1 MSSAAPE
8 GSLTRANPPPPIELI
23 SGSVTATAAAAA
35 TAASAALPPARYVS
49 AAASA
54 AYGVPAAAAKV
65 GFGPVVSII
74 GYDTPVSTLAERVRI
89 LSEVSGGRR
98 FNSATDAEILKA
110 DVADSYFHRTMQI
123 LRARGLED
131 TPVHAELAYKTS
143 DPGEWFVV
151 AGLDEVAYLLD
162 GVDVDARAVPEGT
175 ICRPHEPILTLS
187 GPYGAF
193 AEQETAI
200 LGLLCQASGVATGA
214 ARCRLAAGEKP
225 VVSFGA
231 RRMHPAV
238 TPMIER
244 AAYLGGCDMVA
255 VDLIVGRLGI
265 PATGTTPHALVL
277 ILGSTEEAARAF
289 DEVVEPGVPR
299 TIIIDTFDD
308 EKFGALIAARA
319 IPDSIYAIRMDT
331 PGNRRGDFLDL
342 MREVRW
348 ELDRN
353 GFEHVKIFGSGGIDV
368 DYILHLNPVCDAYGV
383 GGAIADAPM
392 VDYSMDIVEV
402 GGEDRSKRGKRGG
415 RKQFLELEDGSHFVT
430 PAGGDIPL
438 GAKDL
443 LTPIE
448 ELYASG
454 SDIPAIRGRV
464 LAQLSTGRY
473 ALREAAR

>member
-1 MSSAAPE
+1 
-8 GSLTRANPPPPIELI
+8 
-23 SGSVTATAAAAA
+23 
-35 TAASAALPPARYVS
+35 
-49 AAASA
+49 
-54 AYGVPAAAAKV
+54 
-65 GFGPVVSII
+65 
-74 GYDTPVSTLAERVRI
+74 
-89 LSEVSGGRR
+89 LSEESSGARR
-98 FNSATDAEILKA
+98 FNSATDAEILRA
-110 DVADSYFHRTMQI
+110 DVADSYFHRTMHI

-143 DPGEWFVV
+143 DPHKWFVV

-193 AEQETAI
+193 AEHETAI

-225 VVSFGA
+225 VISFGA

-255 VDLIVGRLGI
+255 VDLAVERLGI

-277 ILGSTEEAARAF
+277 ILGSTAEAARAF
-289 DEVVEPGVPR
+289 DEVIEPEVPR
-299 TIIIDTFDD
+299 TIIIDTFED

-319 IPDSIYAIRMDT
+319 IRDSIYAIRMDT

-353 GFEHVKIFGSGGIDV
+353 GFEHVKIFASGGIDV
-368 DYILHLNPVCDAYGV
+368 EYILHLNPVCDAYGV

-392 VDYSMDIVEV
+392 IDYSLDLVEV
-402 GGEDRSKRGKRGG
+402 NGEDRSKRGKRGG
-415 RKQFLELEDGSHFVT
+415 RKRLLELNNGKRTILPEST
-430 PAGGDIPL
+430 PAPEGATDVLCPL
-438 GAKDL
+438 R
-443 LTPIE
+443 
-448 ELYASG
+448 ELYSYPPDMGAL
-454 SDIPAIRGRV
+454 RQRV
-464 LAQLSTGRY
+464 LDQLGTGEFD
-473 ALREAAR
+473 L

>member
-1 MSSAAPE
+1 
-8 GSLTRANPPPPIELI
+8 
-23 SGSVTATAAAAA
+23 
-35 TAASAALPPARYVS
+35 VS
-49 AAASA
+49 
-54 AYGVPAAAAKV
+54 P
-65 GFGPVVSII
+65 I
-74 GYDTPVSTLAERVRI
+74 GYDTPASTPAERVSI
-89 LSEVSGGRR
+89 LSEERGGGRR

-143 DPGEWFVV
+143 DPDEWFVV

-162 GVDVDARAVPEGT
+162 SVDVDARAVPEGT

-244 AAYLGGCDMVA
+244 AAYLGGCDLVA
-255 VDLIVGRLGI
+255 VDLAVGRLGI

-277 ILGSTEEAARAF
+277 VLGSTAEAARAF
-289 DEVVEPGVPR
+289 DEIMEPEVPR

-308 EKFGALIAARA
+308 EKFGALLAARA

-353 GFEHVKIFGSGGIDV
+353 GFGHVKIFASGGIDV
-368 DYILHLNPVCDAYGV
+368 EYILHLNPVCDAYGV

-392 VDYSMDIVEV
+392 IDYSLDLVEV
-402 GGEDRSKRGKRGG
+402 DGVDRSKRGKRGG
-415 RKQFLELEDGSHFVT
+415 RKRLLRLDDGSRTILPETAPV
-430 PAGGDIPL
+430 PEGASNVLSPL
-438 GAKDL
+438 R
-443 LTPIE
+443 
-448 ELYASG
+448 ELYS
-454 SDIPAIRGRV
+454 SPPDIGALHQRV
-464 LAQLSTGRY
+464 LDQLGTGDFE
-473 ALREAAR
+473 L

>member
-1 MSSAAPE
+1 MSP
-8 GSLTRANPPPPIELI
+8 
-23 SGSVTATAAAAA
+23 
-35 TAASAALPPARYVS
+35 
-49 AAASA
+49 
-54 AYGVPAAAAKV
+54 
-65 GFGPVVSII
+65 I
-74 GYDTPVSTLAERVRI
+74 GYDTLAGTLAERVSI
-89 LSEVSGGRR
+89 LSEGRTGGRR

-123 LRARGLED
+123 LRARGLAD

-143 DPGEWFVV
+143 NPHEWFVV
-151 AGLDEVAYLLD
+151 AGLDEVSYLLD
-162 GVDVDARAVPEGT
+162 GVEVDARAVPEGT

-193 AEQETAI
+193 AEHETAI

-225 VVSFGA
+225 VISFGA

-255 VDLIVGRLGI
+255 VDLAVERLGI

-277 ILGSTEEAARAF
+277 ILGSTAEAARAF
-289 DEVVEPGVPR
+289 DEVIDPKVPR

-308 EKFGALIAARA
+308 EKFGALLAARA
-319 IPDSIYAIRMDT
+319 IPDSISAIRMDT

-353 GFEHVKIFGSGGIDV
+353 GFERVKIFASGGIDV
-368 DYILHLNPVCDAYGV
+368 EYILHLNPVCDAYGV

-392 VDYSMDIVEV
+392 IDYSLDLVEV
-402 GGEDRSKRGKRGG
+402 DGEDRSKRGKRGG
-415 RKQFLELEDGSHFVT
+415 RKRLLELMDGTRVVLPETT
-430 PAGGDIPL
+430 PAPEGSRDVL
-438 GAKDL
+438 SSL
-443 LTPIE
+443 Q
-448 ELYASG
+448 ELYPARP
-454 SDIPAIRGRV
+454 DIG
-464 LAQLSTGRY
+464 
-473 ALREAAR
+473 ALRQRVIDQLGTGDFEL

>member
-1 MSSAAPE
+1 MS
-8 GSLTRANPPPPIELI
+8 L
-23 SGSVTATAAAAA
+23 
-35 TAASAALPPARYVS
+35 
-49 AAASA
+49 
-54 AYGVPAAAAKV
+54 
-65 GFGPVVSII
+65 I
-74 GYDTPVSTLAERVRI
+74 GYDTPVGTLAERVRI
-89 LSEVSGGRR
+89 LSEDSTGVGGRR
-98 FNSATDAEILKA
+98 FNSATDAEILNA
-110 DVADSYFHRTMQI
+110 DVADSYFHRTMEI

-143 DPGEWFVV
+143 DPDDWFVV

-175 ICRPHEPILTLS
+175 ICRPQEPILTLS
-187 GPYGAF
+187 GPYSAF
-193 AEQETAI
+193 GEHETAI

-225 VVSFGA
+225 VISFGA

-255 VDLIVGRLGI
+255 VDLAVERLGI

-277 ILGSTEEAARAF
+277 ILGSTAEAASAF
-289 DEVVEPGVPR
+289 DEVMAPGVPR

-308 EKFGALIAARA
+308 EKFGSLLAARA
-319 IPDSIYAIRMDT
+319 IPDSISAIRMDT

-353 GFEHVKIFGSGGIDV
+353 GFEHVKIFASGGIDV
-368 DYILHLNPVCDAYGV
+368 EYILHLNPICDAYGV

-392 VDYSMDIVEV
+392 IDYSLDIVEV
-402 GGEDRSKRGKRGG
+402 DGEDRSKRGKRGG
-415 RKQFLELEDGSHFVT
+415 RKRLLQLDDGRREILPESARAPDGATDVLS
-430 PAGGDIPL
+430 PL
-438 GAKDL
+438 QDLYSRPPETGAL
-443 LTPIE
+443 
-448 ELYASG
+448 
-454 SDIPAIRGRV
+454 RQRV
-464 LAQLSTGRY
+464 LDQLGTGDFE
-473 ALREAAR
+473 L

>member
-1 MSSAAPE
+1 
-8 GSLTRANPPPPIELI
+8 
-23 SGSVTATAAAAA
+23 
-35 TAASAALPPARYVS
+35 
-49 AAASA
+49 
-54 AYGVPAAAAKV
+54 
-65 GFGPVVSII
+65 
-74 GYDTPVSTLAERVRI
+74 
-89 LSEVSGGRR
+89 LSEESSGARR
-98 FNSATDAEILKA
+98 FNSATDAEILRA
-110 DVADSYFHRTMQI
+110 DVADSYFHRTMHI

-143 DPGEWFVV
+143 DPHKWFVV

-162 GVDVDARAVPEGT
+162 GVDVDVRAVPEGT

-193 AEQETAI
+193 AEHETAI

-225 VVSFGA
+225 VISFGA

-255 VDLIVGRLGI
+255 VDLAVKRLGI

-277 ILGSTEEAARAF
+277 ILGSTAEAARAF
-289 DEVVEPGVPR
+289 DEVMEPEVPR
-299 TIIIDTFDD
+299 TIIIDTFED

-319 IPDSIYAIRMDT
+319 IRDSIYAIRMDT

-353 GFEHVKIFGSGGIDV
+353 GFEHVKIFASGGIDV
-368 DYILHLNPVCDAYGV
+368 EYILHLNPVCDAYGV

-392 VDYSMDIVEV
+392 IDYSLDLVEV
-402 GGEDRSKRGKRGG
+402 NGEDRSKRGKRGG
-415 RKQFLELEDGSHFVT
+415 RKRLLELNNGKRTILPEST
-430 PAGGDIPL
+430 PAPEGATDVLCPL
-438 GAKDL
+438 R
-443 LTPIE
+443 
-448 ELYASG
+448 ELYSYPPDMGAL
-454 SDIPAIRGRV
+454 RQRV
-464 LAQLSTGRY
+464 LDQLGTGEFD
-473 ALREAAR
+473 L

>member
-1 MSSAAPE
+1 
-8 GSLTRANPPPPIELI
+8 
-23 SGSVTATAAAAA
+23 
-35 TAASAALPPARYVS
+35 
-49 AAASA
+49 
-54 AYGVPAAAAKV
+54 
-65 GFGPVVSII
+65 
-74 GYDTPVSTLAERVRI
+74 
-89 LSEVSGGRR
+89 LSEERSSGRR

-110 DVADSYFHRTMQI
+110 DVADSYFHRTMQV
-123 LRARGLED
+123 LRARDLAD
-131 TPVHAELAYKTS
+131 IPVHAELAYKTS
-143 DPGEWFVV
+143 DPDDWFVV

-193 AEQETAI
+193 AEHETAI

-225 VVSFGA
+225 VISFGA
-231 RRMHPAV
+231 RRMHPAI

-244 AAYLGGCDMVA
+244 AAYLGGCNMVA
-255 VDLIVGRLGI
+255 VDLAVERLGI

-277 ILGSTEEAARAF
+277 VLGSTAEAARAF
-289 DEVVEPGVPR
+289 DEVMQPEVPR

-308 EKFGALIAARA
+308 EKFGALLAARA

-353 GFEHVKIFGSGGIDV
+353 GFEHVKIFASGGIDV

-392 VDYSMDIVEV
+392 IDYSLDIVEV
-402 GGEDRSKRGKRGG
+402 NGEDRSKRGKRGG
-415 RKQFLELEDGSHFVT
+415 SKRLLKLKDGRRT
-430 PAGGDIPL
+430 ILAATAPAPEGASDVLIPL
-438 GAKDL
+438 RDL
-443 LTPIE
+443 YSSPP
-448 ELYASG
+448 
-454 SDIPAIRGRV
+454 DIA
-464 LAQLSTGRY
+464 
-473 ALREAAR
+473 ALRQRVIDQLGTGDFEL

>member
-1 MSSAAPE
+1 MSSASPE
-8 GSLTRANPPPPIELI
+8 GFLPRANPPPPIELI
-23 SGSVTATAAAAA
+23 SGSVTLTAAAAA

-65 GFGPVVSII
+65 LLGPKVSII
-74 GYDTPVSTLAERVRI
+74 GYDTPAGTLSERVRI
-89 LSEVSGGRR
+89 LREERSGGRR
-98 FNSATDAEILKA
+98 VNSATDEEIMKA
-110 DVADSYFHRTMQI
+110 DVADSYFHKTMRI

-131 TPVHAELAYKTS
+131 PPVHAELAYKTS
-143 DPGEWFVV
+143 DTDAWFVV

-162 GVDVDARAVPEGT
+162 GLDVDARAVPEGT
-175 ICRPHEPILTLS
+175 ICRPHEPILTIS

-193 AEQETAI
+193 AEHETAI

-214 ARCRLAAGEKP
+214 ARCRLAAGERP
-225 VVSFGA
+225 VISFGA

-255 VDLIVGRLGI
+255 VDLAVDRLGI

-277 ILGSTEEAARAF
+277 IIGSTAEAARAF
-289 DEVVEPGVPR
+289 DGVIEPEVPR

-319 IPDSIYAIRMDT
+319 IPDSISAIRMDT

-348 ELDRN
+348 ELDRH
-353 GFEHVKIFGSGGIDV
+353 GFGHVKIFASGGIDV
-368 DYILHLNPVCDAYGV
+368 EYILHLNPICDAYGV

-392 VDYSMDIVEV
+392 IDYSLDLVEV
-402 GGEDRSKRGKRGG
+402 DGEDRSKRGKRGG
-415 RKQFLELEDGSHFVT
+415 RKRLLRLKDGNRTILPETS
-430 PAGGDIPL
+430 PAPEGATNVLSSLRDLYSPPPDIGVL
-438 GAKDL
+438 
-443 LTPIE
+443 
-448 ELYASG
+448 
-454 SDIPAIRGRV
+454 RQRV
-464 LAQLSTGRY
+464 LDQLGTGDFD
-473 ALREAAR
+473 L

>member
-1 MSSAAPE
+1 
-8 GSLTRANPPPPIELI
+8 
-23 SGSVTATAAAAA
+23 
-35 TAASAALPPARYVS
+35 VS
-49 AAASA
+49 
-54 AYGVPAAAAKV
+54 P
-65 GFGPVVSII
+65 I
-74 GYDTPVSTLAERVRI
+74 GYDTPAGTLAERIRI
-89 LSEVSGGRR
+89 MSQGRSGGRR

-123 LRARGLED
+123 LRARGLAA

-143 DPGEWFVV
+143 DPHEWFVV

-162 GVDVDARAVPEGT
+162 GVEVDARAVPEGT

-193 AEQETAI
+193 AEHETAI

-225 VVSFGA
+225 VISFGA

-255 VDLIVGRLGI
+255 VDLAVERLGI

-277 ILGSTEEAARAF
+277 ILGSTAEAARAF
-289 DEVVEPGVPR
+289 DEVMQPEVPR

-308 EKFGALIAARA
+308 EKFGALLAARA
-319 IPDSIYAIRMDT
+319 IPNSISAIRMDT

-348 ELDRN
+348 ELDRH
-353 GFEHVKIFGSGGIDV
+353 GFGHVKIFASGGIDV
-368 DYILHLNPVCDAYGV
+368 EYILHLNPKCDAYGV

-392 VDYSMDIVEV
+392 IDYSLDLVEV
-402 GGEDRSKRGKRGG
+402 NGEDRSKRGKRGG
-415 RKQFLELEDGSHFVT
+415 RKRLLRLKDGNRKILPET
-430 PAGGDIPL
+430 APAPE
-438 GAKDL
+438 GATDVL
-443 LTPIE
+443 SSLR
-448 ELYASG
+448 ELYS
-454 SDIPAIRGRV
+454 SPPDIGALRQRV
-464 LAQLSTGRY
+464 LDQLGTGEFE
-473 ALREAAR
+473 L

>member
-1 MSSAAPE
+1 LGE
-8 GSLTRANPPPPIELI
+8 GR
-23 SGSVTATAAAAA
+23 SG
-35 TAASAALPPARYVS
+35 
-49 AAASA
+49 
-54 AYGVPAAAAKV
+54 
-65 GFGPVVSII
+65 
-74 GYDTPVSTLAERVRI
+74 D
-89 LSEVSGGRR
+89 RR
-98 FNSATDAEILKA
+98 FNSATDAEILKS

-143 DPGEWFVV
+143 NPDAWFVV

-162 GVDVDARAVPEGT
+162 DIEVDARAVPEGT
-175 ICRPHEPILTLS
+175 ICRPHEPVLTLS

-193 AEQETAI
+193 AEHETAI

-225 VVSFGA
+225 VISFGA

-255 VDLIVGRLGI
+255 VDLAVERLGI

-277 ILGSTEEAARAF
+277 ILGSTAEAARAF
-289 DEVVEPGVPR
+289 DEVIEPEVPR

-308 EKFGALIAARA
+308 EKFGALLAARA
-319 IPDSIYAIRMDT
+319 IPDSISAIRMDT

-353 GFEHVKIFGSGGIDV
+353 GFERVKIFASGGIDV
-368 DYILHLNPVCDAYGV
+368 EYILHLNPVCDAYGV

-392 VDYSMDIVEV
+392 IDYSLDIVEV
-402 GGEDRSKRGKRGG
+402 DGEDRSKRGKRGG
-415 RKQFLELEDGSHFVT
+415 RKRLLELDDGSRKILPATAPT
-430 PAGGDIPL
+430 PGGASEVLSSLQEQYFSPPDI
-438 GAKDL
+438 GAL
-443 LTPIE
+443 
-448 ELYASG
+448 
-454 SDIPAIRGRV
+454 RRRV
-464 LAQLSTGRY
+464 LDQLHTGDFE
-473 ALREAAR
+473 L